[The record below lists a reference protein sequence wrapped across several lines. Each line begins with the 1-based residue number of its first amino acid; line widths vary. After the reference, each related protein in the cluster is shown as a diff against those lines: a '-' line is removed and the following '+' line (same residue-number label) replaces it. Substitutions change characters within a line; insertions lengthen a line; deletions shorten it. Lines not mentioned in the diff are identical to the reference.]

1 MENSRSKLI
10 TMSKLIKKFVYKQSQ
25 CESGFTLMEVIVAS
39 LMVFLF
45 VVGSMQAMA
54 LSVAIRIKAQERQRA
69 DQLIQE
75 DIEQIRLVA
84 EDMDANHSL
93 CSATAYSGGYA
104 EALASDSDF
113 PANNA
118 TKRVIEDVN
127 TSPQYQIDRT
137 VVTGSGG
144 STSTILKLNYEVKEV
159 GKSKVITTDYF
170 EVIPNAAI
178 QCP

>member
-1 MENSRSKLI
+1 
-10 TMSKLIKKFVYKQSQ
+10 MSKLINKFVYKQPQ
-25 CESGFTLMEVIVAS
+25 CESGFTLMEVIVAA

-45 VVGSMQAMA
+45 VIGSMQALA

-84 EDMDANHSL
+84 ENMDVNHSL
-93 CSATAYSGGYA
+93 CSATTYSDGYA
-104 EALASDSDF
+104 KALADDSDF

-118 TKRVIEDVN
+118 KKRLIEDVN
-127 TSPQYQIDRT
+127 TSPQYEIERT
-137 VVTGSGG
+137 IITGSGG
-144 STSTILKLNYEVKEV
+144 STSTTLKLSYEVKEV